1 MTLARS
7 IRSEWV
13 KLVSL
18 RSAWWTL
25 VAMVAWTAGIAVFVG
40 ATHSLQPDDTVLGGS
55 LTGIT
60 LAQLLAATSGVLMI
74 TREHT
79 TGTIR
84 STLAATPRRGTV
96 LAAKLAVTVVVTLV
110 TGLVAAVAAYVI
122 GLVMLSG
129 EGYAPGRPWP
139 ALLGVAACLA
149 VTAALGL
156 AVGMLVLHSAGAV
169 TAMLGV
175 ILLPGLLGPL
185 LGDFRRWAGGASPMA
200 ALQKLTQSSDAVPGE
215 LGTLAAWPSLGLVT
229 AATAVVLA
237 LAAVILVRRDA

>member
-13 KLVSL
+13 KLVSV

-156 AVGMLVLHSAGAV
+156 AVGTLVRHSTGAV
-169 TAMLGV
+169 TAMLGL

-185 LGDFRRWAGGASPMA
+185 LGDLQRWAGGASPMA

-215 LGTLAAWPSLGLVT
+215 LGTLAAWPSLALVT

-237 LAAVILVRRDA
+237 LAAVMLIRRDA